1 MNSSDSPAKTGFA
14 RPSDAASSLPRAEAA
29 SRAGLPPEPAVE
41 PCLAPLVGPSL
52 LGLLMVPLMVLLMV
66 PLLVL
71 LMVPLLVSLLVPLLV
86 VFGLLAGLCVDCRVH
101 RLCCPVCWR
110 AWRCCWRL
118 RKVWRR
124 SGATGWSTLSAAALT
139 LLGDRGARAER
150 RSFALRPCRPAF
162 CDLFEDDELDDP
174 WEDPLEEAMDELDG
188 LVWMDG

>member
-1 MNSSDSPAKTGFA
+1 M
-14 RPSDAASSLPRAEAA
+14 
-29 SRAGLPPEPAVE
+29 V
-41 PCLAPLVGPSL
+41 SL
-52 LGLLMVPLMVLLMV
+52 LVP
-66 PLLVL
+66 
-71 LMVPLLVSLLVPLLV
+71 LLVPLLV
-86 VFGLLAGLCVDCRVH
+86 VFGVLAGLCVDCKAH
-101 RLCCPVCWR
+101 RLCCPVCCPVCWW

-162 CDLFEDDELDDP
+162 CDLFEDDELEDP
-174 WEDPLEEAMDELDG
+174 LEDPLDDPLEEAMDELDG